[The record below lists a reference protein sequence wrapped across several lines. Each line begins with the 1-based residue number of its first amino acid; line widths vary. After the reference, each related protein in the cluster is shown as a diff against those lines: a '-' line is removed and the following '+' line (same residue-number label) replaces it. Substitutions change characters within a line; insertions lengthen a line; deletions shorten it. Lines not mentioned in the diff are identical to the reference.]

1 MNPVKLSS
9 KSEQIL
15 QHRLK
20 IAVDKNLDK
29 GDFSQGDLIISDDH
43 LLNLGQFRTL
53 VQNNV
58 LPGWKSHVPL
68 TTFCF

>member
-53 VQNNV
+53 VQMYCQDERV
-58 LPGWKSHVPL
+58 MFH
-68 TTFCF
+68 

>member
-43 LLNLGQFRTL
+43 LLNLGQFQTL
-53 VQNNV
+53 VQMYCQDGRV
-58 LPGWKSHVPL
+58 MFH
-68 TTFCF
+68 